1 MASGAGVDYVRRFML
16 NEDSFQYAMENT
28 HVMFA
33 PERRIETF
41 GNTRFRFYVITE
53 PMDRANEVRVRNGYV
68 HAERPQ
74 IVAPGHYS
82 KLLLEGFEAKGR
94 EFAEWLEG
102 HMENM
107 AVLKYG
113 IQFRRTDAVE
123 SMLQCT
129 PEEAFKRI
137 QNTAEFSEEPLNA
150 VLHGVDDAWEVSLLK
165 FTMDL
170 IQQSAPGNMGDLR
183 KRGLL

>member
-1 MASGAGVDYVRRFML
+1 ML
-16 NEDSFQYAMENT
+16 NDDSFQYAMENT
-28 HVMFA
+28 QVLFA

-82 KLLLEGFEAKGR
+82 KLLLDGFGDKGR
-94 EFAEWLEG
+94 EFARWLEQ
-102 HMENM
+102 HMENL

-113 IQFRRTDAVE
+113 FQFRRTDAVE
-123 SMLQCT
+123 SILQCS

-137 QNTAEFSEEPLNA
+137 QGTAEFSEEPLNA
-150 VLHGVDDAWEVSLLK
+150 VIQGVDDAWEVCLLK
-165 FTMDL
+165 FTVDL
-170 IQQSAPGNMGDLR
+170 IQQSAPGNLGDFR